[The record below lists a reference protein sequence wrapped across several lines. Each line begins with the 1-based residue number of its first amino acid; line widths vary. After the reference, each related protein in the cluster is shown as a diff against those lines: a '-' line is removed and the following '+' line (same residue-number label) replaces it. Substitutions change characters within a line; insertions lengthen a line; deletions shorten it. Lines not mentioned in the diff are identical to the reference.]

1 MWSRLLC
8 VLLFGLAQYIQ
19 AVEAIDF
26 KLAHQLATQQTFD
39 GIENFNI
46 KASQTQLT
54 TPLASKSAQVGKWTL
69 GASITQYQFLLSGAS
84 EGDRR
89 FYRFSAPIQYFPR
102 QVGRF
107 QHQWH
112 FEPSHYS
119 DESLISQTK
128 DELEYAWRVKYW
140 VNKKV
145 SWLVGFRQDTR
156 FGSAQIYPVFG
167 LESQPKKGILHHWV
181 FPDFYTQIQLNRKLN
196 VRAYAHVEGGNWKF
210 LQEDGSVASFGLS
223 QWHMGI
229 KALIKTRMK
238 FDWMVEMGMSTMGKG
253 SIAGNDGNLDS
264 SYYLS
269 FGIETPLTSSR

>member
-1 MWSRLLC
+1 MWSRLFG

-26 KLAHQLATQQTFD
+26 KLTHQLATQQTFD
-39 GIENFNI
+39 GIENLNI
-46 KASQTQLT
+46 EASQTQLT

-69 GASITQYQFLLSGAS
+69 GATITQYQFLLSGAS

-196 VRAYAHVEGGNWKF
+196 IRAYAHVEGGNWKF

-223 QWHMGI
+223 QWRMGI

-253 SIAGNDGNLDS
+253 SIAGNDGNLDN
-264 SYYLS
+264 SYYMS
-269 FGIETPLTSSR
+269 FGIETPLPSL